1 MKITELLL
9 KVLDESLTEEVERK
23 VLQEFSA
30 FITSVNIDNLD
41 DRVLTDMARF
51 ALEDEIADFLEVDH
65 GISWFKKSS

>member
-23 VLQEFSA
+23 VLQEFESFIASA
-30 FITSVNIDNLD
+30 DIENLD
-41 DRVLTDMARF
+41 DRILTDMARF

-65 GISWFKKSS
+65 GIT